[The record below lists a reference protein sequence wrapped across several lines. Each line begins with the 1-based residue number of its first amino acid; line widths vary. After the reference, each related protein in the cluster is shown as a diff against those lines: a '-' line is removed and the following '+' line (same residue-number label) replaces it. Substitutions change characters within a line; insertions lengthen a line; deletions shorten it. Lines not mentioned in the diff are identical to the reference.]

1 MRCRFLG
8 WLGVLWVLPISFL
21 AFVLA
26 LLLRPKWLG
35 GGVRWARVAY
45 GDTVALA
52 VWGGA
57 LDGLLKR
64 MPLGVVDGVT
74 LGHVVLFRQSWNM
87 RTIGAHEFAHVRQ
100 YMRWGFLFPLAYG
113 LESVWQW
120 LRGRHYYWDNRF
132 EVEAY
137 RLGREPFT
145 RVAKK
150 SLSSRRNDA

>member
-1 MRCRFLG
+1 MGRRILG
-8 WLGVLWVLPISFL
+8 WLGVLWALPVSLL
-21 AFVLA
+21 AFVLV

-35 GGVRWARVAY
+35 GGVRWARVRY
-45 GDTVALA
+45 GETTALA

-57 LDGLLKR
+57 LAGLLRR
-64 MPLGVVDGVT
+64 MPLGAVDGVT
-74 LGHVVLFRQSWNM
+74 LGHVVLFRQAWKM
-87 RTIGAHEFAHVRQ
+87 RAIGAHEFAHVRQ

-137 RLGREPFT
+137 RLGRERFDRP
-145 RVAKK
+145 AKR
-150 SLSSRRNDA
+150 LE